1 MSSRKFVKG
10 SESSKIIVLA
20 NFTKN
25 KICPVTNKGIKLD
38 NQLSKMI
45 WKSTGVNQYV
55 SKEFKL
61 SKRRIKSLIN
71 KKMKKGFKSHID
83 YLANSIGEIHS
94 VGASAPL
101 KVACAKISDS
111 LKLMS
116 LNK

>member
-1 MSSRKFVKG
+1 MNTRKFIKG

-25 KICPVTNKGIKLD
+25 NICPVTNKDFKLD

-55 SKEFKL
+55 RKELKL
-61 SKRRIKSLIN
+61 SKRRIKSLVN

-94 VGASAPL
+94 VDASAPL
-101 KVACAKISDS
+101 KVACAKISDC
-111 LKLMS
+111 LKLMP
-116 LNK
+116 LN